1 MPVPQWMPNRSK
13 TTALHPVDDDAWR
26 GRSGCIG
33 RWADGVDYTVANPV
47 EANPGFGLP
56 TLLEL
61 SRRRCRQMEFFL
73 MPSSAVPGAA
83 VLTNNGA
90 MRSPRC
96 RGQRRQQQRDP
107 DSRNAMEWMHHEQW
121 RLGVTGAHPCRGE
134 VCIMLGMGWTGA
146 AGAREMVLELHKSSW
161 LHSMS
166 WRTGLGQWQAL
177 WFTVTIQIWLQSSSI

>member
-73 MPSSAVPGAA
+73 MNLESLWLELETAQMSSAPQPKQAAPTRSHGSLNTDRKPLPLLLQCPHFILAVTHPGHC
-83 VLTNNGA
+83 VDN
-90 MRSPRC
+90 
-96 RGQRRQQQRDP
+96 
-107 DSRNAMEWMHHEQW
+107 
-121 RLGVTGAHPCRGE
+121 
-134 VCIMLGMGWTGA
+134 
-146 AGAREMVLELHKSSW
+146 
-161 LHSMS
+161 
-166 WRTGLGQWQAL
+166 
-177 WFTVTIQIWLQSSSI
+177 